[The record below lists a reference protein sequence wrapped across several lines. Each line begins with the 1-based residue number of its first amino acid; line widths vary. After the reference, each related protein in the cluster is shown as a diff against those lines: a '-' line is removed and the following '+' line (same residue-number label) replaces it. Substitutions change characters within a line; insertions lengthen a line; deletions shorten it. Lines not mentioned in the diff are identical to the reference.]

1 MSLRW
6 LSGMSNPQEAKEVL
20 DKANSIRSRA
30 EVILRTDYYNW
41 YNIDRV
47 SWEYNEALN
56 RDEIIVIGSDSS
68 GDRYYESF
76 PMDWLFLDDVGLEKA
91 KVAEGKRKRLEA
103 EALNEKL
110 RAESDKIAEERDRA
124 EYERLKAKFEGEG

>member
-30 EVILRTDYYNW
+30 EVILQTDRYNW

-47 SWEYNEALN
+47 SWEHNDALD
-56 RDEIIVIGSDSS
+56 RDEITVIGSDSS

-76 PMDWLFLDDVGLEKA
+76 PMDWLFLDDASLENA
-91 KVAEGKRKRLEA
+91 KVAENKRKRLEA

-110 RAESDKIAEERDRA
+110 QAERDRIAQERDRA